1 MKKFL
6 IILISVVV
14 LSTISYFT
22 FLYYASYS
30 EGDRS
35 GQLIK
40 FSHKGVAFKT
50 WEGEIS
56 QGLSGSQTFAFSVLD
71 KDKKVIDDLKKL
83 EGQYV
88 KLSYV
93 ERYKTFPWWGDS
105 KYFVIEV
112 KKEDSPFKISG
123 NNQ

>member
-1 MKKFL
+1 MRKFL
-6 IILISVVV
+6 TVIIIALVIV
-14 LSTISYFT
+14 LTGYFT
-22 FLYYASYS
+22 FLYTATYS
-30 EGDRS
+30 EGVRS

-56 QGLSGSQTFAFSVLD
+56 QGISGSQIFSFSVLD
-71 KDKKVIDDLKKL
+71 KDDKVITDLQRL

-93 ERYKTFPWWGDS
+93 ERYKTFAWWGDT
-105 KYFVIEV
+105 KYFIIAVT
-112 KKEDSPFKISG
+112 KEASPYQFK
-123 NNQ
+123 